1 MLFADI
7 IIHMLYKQ
15 KAVLEEEPKMLRYL
29 RGFLVLITAPK
40 IFLSITSCKHT
51 SLLWTAMKVET
62 FWGGSLHTAGWGK
75 EVGGHPSMTAPRVQA
90 AQS

>member
-40 IFLSITSCKHT
+40 DIPKYHI
-51 SLLWTAMKVET
+51 M
-62 FWGGSLHTAGWGK
+62 
-75 EVGGHPSMTAPRVQA
+75 QA
-90 AQS
+90 YFSPLDCHES